1 MRRILTVVL
10 SLLLAGLQYRLWI
23 ADGGLAHTHRLS
35 VETVAQTEEN
45 ERLRARNA
53 ALDAEIRDLKS
64 GVAAI
69 ESRARTSLGMVRA
82 GETFYLVVNP
92 S

>member
-1 MRRILTVVL
+1 M
-10 SLLLAGLQYRLWI
+10 LAGLQYRLWV
-23 ADGGLAHTHRLS
+23 ADGGVAHTHRLANAAR
-35 VETVAQTEEN
+35 AQREQN
-45 ERLRARNA
+45 AQLVARNA

-69 ESRARTSLGMVRA
+69 ESRARTTLGMVHD
-82 GETFYLVVNP
+82 GETFFLVVNP

>member
-1 MRRILTVVL
+1 MLT
-10 SLLLAGLQYRLWI
+10 GLQYRLWV
-23 ADGGLAHTHRLS
+23 ADGGLAHTHRLAN
-35 VETVAQTEEN
+35 EAAAQREEN
-45 ERLRARNA
+45 LQLTARNA

-69 ESRARTSLGMVRA
+69 ESRARMTLGMVRD
-82 GETFYLVVNP
+82 GETFFLVVNP